1 MLLRGTASPLL
12 ADDRSIARHL
22 RHNQRSRLM
31 TIVTTS
37 PEAGGEF
44 RSLSS
49 NAWEDLTNG
58 LRRTDLWGRIGWLDV
73 KRRYRRTRIGP
84 FWSSMTLGVYVVS
97 VGLVGSGLWNQNIAT
112 YLPYLTSGMLVWTLL
127 SMIIVEACTLFVQGH
142 ALFRNVRF
150 EYSVLAYALVWRNFI
165 IFLHNVVVYAAV
177 VLLLNIGIL
186 NFATLL
192 AIPGILLVL
201 MNGVW
206 IALLVGLV
214 CLRFR
219 DVQPLVQ
226 TAIQIAMLVTPIFWT
241 PASLKGHY
249 QFFFVQLNPIYRLI
263 DVVRTPLMGEV
274 PTLVSYVGAIAI
286 TAVGWAVTYYTFRAF
301 RKRIA
306 YWS

>member
-1 MLLRGTASPLL
+1 
-12 ADDRSIARHL
+12 
-22 RHNQRSRLM
+22 M

-37 PEAGGEF
+37 PEAGAEF

-73 KRRYRRTRIGP
+73 KRRYRRTKIGP

-97 VGLVGSGLWNQNIAT
+97 VGLVGSGLWNQNITT

-127 SMIIVEACTLFVQGH
+127 SMIIVESCTLFVQGH

-150 EYSVLAYALVWRNFI
+150 EYSVLAYAMVWRNFI

-177 VLLLNIGIL
+177 VLLLNVGIL

-192 AIPGILLVL
+192 AIPGLLLVL

-274 PTLVSYVGAIAI
+274 PTLVSYVGAVAI
-286 TAVGWAVTYYTFRAF
+286 TAVGWVVTYYTFRAF